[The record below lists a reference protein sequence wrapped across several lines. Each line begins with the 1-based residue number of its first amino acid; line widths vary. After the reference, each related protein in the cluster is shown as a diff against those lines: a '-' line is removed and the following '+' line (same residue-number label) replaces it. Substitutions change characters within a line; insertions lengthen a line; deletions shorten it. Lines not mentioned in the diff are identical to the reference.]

1 MLGLLPDGHL
11 HILLLLRGLGCAHRH
26 LLGRAFLKRG
36 GRLLSLGLAA
46 LHGRR
51 LLGLGLAA
59 LRGRSLALGVEG
71 ALPRVLRSTLH
82 IGDGLVIL
90 DTNRSALQI
99 GDGLVVLDTRRRAL
113 HIGDGTVVLDTR
125 HLPVRHASNRGLAPA
140 GASVK
145 DPALAGDD
153 RRHVC
158 APLDDVLRDEAP
170 GGRTRQAVRL
180 HLRLGRRR
188 RGPPGRGVGASV
200 LLPPDVDV
208 PPAGHRAHA
217 LGLELEGEGL
227 ADRGHL
233 DA

>member
-11 HILLLLRGLGCAHRH
+11 HILLLLRVLGGVRRHR
-26 LLGRAFLKRG
+26 LGRAFLQRG
-36 GRLLSLGLAA
+36 GGLLTLGLAA
-46 LHGRR
+46 LRGRRLLGLGLAALRGRR

-99 GDGLVVLDTRRRAL
+99 GDGLVVLDTR
-113 HIGDGTVVLDTR
+113 
-125 HLPVRHASNRGLAPA
+125 HLPVRHASNRGLSLA
-140 GASVK
+140 GASGK

-170 GGRTRQAVRL
+170 GGRARQAVRL
-180 HLRLGRRR
+180 HPRLGGRRR
-188 RGPPGRGVGASV
+188 GSAGRRLGACV
-200 LLPPDVDV
+200 LLSSDVDV

>member
-11 HILLLLRGLGCAHRH
+11 HILLLLRVLGGVRRHR
-26 LLGRAFLKRG
+26 LGRAFLQRG
-36 GRLLSLGLAA
+36 GGLLTLGLAA
-46 LHGRR
+46 LRGRRLLGLGLAALRGRR

-71 ALPRVLRSTLH
+71 ALPRVLRSALH
-82 IGDGLVIL
+82 IGDGL
-90 DTNRSALQI
+90 
-99 GDGLVVLDTRRRAL
+99 
-113 HIGDGTVVLDTR
+113 VVLDTR
-125 HLPVRHASNRGLAPA
+125 HLPVRHASNRGLSLA
-140 GASVK
+140 GASGK

-170 GGRTRQAVRL
+170 GGRARQAVRL
-180 HLRLGRRR
+180 HPRLGGRRR
-188 RGPPGRGVGASV
+188 GSAGRRLGACV
-200 LLPPDVDV
+200 LLSSDVDV